1 MKKYQSSSIGLIPS
15 HGCSGNNNHS
25 KESIEWLNVL
35 QQQWHENG
43 KIINIQHG
51 RSPSEEK
58 ALHVKAKQKISN
70 IKWMVTL
77 NLKVENMC
85 VNTMDVPFKDVFN
98 VFQGI
103 GK

>member
-1 MKKYQSSSIGLIPS
+1 MKEKFQSSSIGLIPS
-15 HGCSGNNNHS
+15 HGYSGNSNHS
-25 KESIEWLNVL
+25 KEWLNAL
-35 QQQWHENG
+35 QQQWCENR
-43 KIINIQHG
+43 KKNIQHA
-51 RSPSEEK
+51 RSPLGKK
-58 ALHVKAKQKISN
+58 ALHVKIKQTISN

-85 VNTMDVPFKDVFN
+85 VNTIDVTFMDVFN